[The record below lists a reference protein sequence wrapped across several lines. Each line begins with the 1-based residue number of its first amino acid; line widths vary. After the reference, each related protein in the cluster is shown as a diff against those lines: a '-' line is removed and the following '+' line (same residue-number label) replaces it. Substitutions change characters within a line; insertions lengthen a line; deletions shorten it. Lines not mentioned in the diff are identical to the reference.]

1 MARVTLDSVNK
12 IYRSRRGNVHA
23 VRDMSLAIED
33 GEFISL
39 LGPSGCGKSSTLRMI
54 VGLEEVTSGE
64 IRFDGE
70 IVNHLEPQDRNVA
83 MAFETYALY
92 PNFTVEDNLGFPLE
106 VRGIRGEE
114 RKKEVRRIAELLQ
127 IDDVLDQ
134 KPGALSG
141 GQQQR
146 ISLGRALIRDPA
158 AFILDEVMS
167 HLDAQMKFQM
177 MIELRRIHQSLGR
190 TMLFVTHDQMEA
202 LALSDRVAVMSDGK
216 LHQFGSRDDLYH
228 APANLFV
235 AGFIGEPPTNFFSVH
250 TEDVDGGLVLVTH
263 DGVTR

>member
-83 MAFETYALY
+83 MAFET
-92 PNFTVEDNLGFPLE
+92 
-106 VRGIRGEE
+106 
-114 RKKEVRRIAELLQ
+114 
-127 IDDVLDQ
+127 
-134 KPGALSG
+134 
-141 GQQQR
+141 
-146 ISLGRALIRDPA
+146 
-158 AFILDEVMS
+158 
-167 HLDAQMKFQM
+167 
-177 MIELRRIHQSLGR
+177 
-190 TMLFVTHDQMEA
+190 
-202 LALSDRVAVMSDGK
+202 
-216 LHQFGSRDDLYH
+216 
-228 APANLFV
+228 
-235 AGFIGEPPTNFFSVH
+235 
-250 TEDVDGGLVLVTH
+250 
-263 DGVTR
+263 